1 MKVLIYSTK
10 TCPFCKMEKEYL
22 TGKGV
27 AFENIFVD
35 EDEKKA
41 EEMTR
46 KSGQMGV
53 PVTIIIGDDGK
64 EEVIVGFDK
73 DKLNSALDI
82 K

>member
-41 EEMTR
+41 EEMIQ

-53 PVTIIIGDDGK
+53 PVTIITGDDGK
-64 EEVIVGFDK
+64 EEVLVGFDK
-73 DKLNSALDI
+73 EKLNSALGI

>member
-1 MKVLIYSTK
+1 
-10 TCPFCKMEKEYL
+10 MEKEYL
-22 TGKGV
+22 TQKGA

-41 EEMTR
+41 EEMIH

-53 PVTIIIGDDGK
+53 PVTIITGDDGK
-64 EEVIVGFDK
+64 EEVVVGFDK

>member
-1 MKVLIYSTK
+1 MKVTVYSTK

-22 TGKGV
+22 TQKGIV
-27 AFENIFVD
+27 FENIFVD

-53 PVTIIIGDDGK
+53 PVTVVTDDSGK
-64 EEVIVGFDK
+64 EEVVVGFDK
-73 DKLNSALDI
+73 EALNKALGI
-82 K
+82 A

>member
-1 MKVLIYSTK
+1 MKVSIYSTK

-22 TGKGV
+22 TQKGV

-41 EEMTR
+41 EEMTH

-53 PVTIIIGDDGK
+53 PVTVVTDEDGK
-64 EEVIVGFDK
+64 EEVVVGFDK

>member
-22 TGKGV
+22 TQKGIV
-27 AFENIFVD
+27 FENIFVD

-41 EEMTR
+41 EEMTH

-73 DKLNSALDI
+73 DKLNSILGI